1 MILYN
6 TTASHT
12 SVKQTRGY
20 GARLL

>member
-12 SVKQTRGY
+12 SVKKTRGY